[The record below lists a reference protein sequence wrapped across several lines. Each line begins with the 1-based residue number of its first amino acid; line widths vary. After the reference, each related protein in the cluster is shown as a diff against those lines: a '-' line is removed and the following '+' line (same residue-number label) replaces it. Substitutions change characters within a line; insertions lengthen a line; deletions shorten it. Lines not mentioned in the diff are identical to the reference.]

1 MATFPTYPATSLE
14 QGVDLVIFS
23 SNQLHDVING
33 SATESIETESGL
45 IPTLRK
51 ALVDNFFFKSPL
63 DWAQG
68 TNETVFN
75 QLRYFQNG
83 VLSGYYYAPN
93 ATLVNPIPMQGTPV
107 GDNNWVLWGLKT
119 EQLATEVTP
128 WVYSG
133 ATGYETVIS
142 PPYIFDSAIVTIN
155 GVIQVL
161 GEAFRIEDSKIILS
175 EPLGHDPA
183 TGLPNK
189 LFAYIGKI
197 VASADTD
204 PNLENRLVSLETKT
218 EELTESMD
226 KVPLQTIARKYGLLD
241 DEVAYATAG
250 QSLTGIKALYDPVA
264 QSSYTLPPNITG
276 TLTSLSVSGVMTYS
290 GGSVDLSALAVERGQ
305 FVHLP
310 TSFGN
315 NVTLTAKNQTI
326 GRGAGRYRW
335 AGSLPKSILASDT
348 LETSGGLGPNA
359 WVLTNT
365 EGLLTPRGGTYN
377 DLFDVVYLS
386 EFANNTTAYTTPEA
400 AFQAALLAAKASKSK
415 ILDAYGCDMTF
426 TTSSFDIQGITLR
439 GGVFRGQRDYRVQN
453 ATVEGTTFR
462 NSRVMY
468 WGGAVRMF
476 DCLWDGAPRAG
487 QVGSLVFQGNPISG
501 TFEIDNCTFK
511 NGLYGILQ
519 QGTGEPVTRGV
530 FRNLTF
536 MDMQGD
542 AIELNVINKHY
553 DDGCV
558 IENIYLSNIDGTNA
572 PIPLSNWGIGIGVA
586 GKGPYGYGIPDDQ
599 YCKNITIRNVF
610 AKRCRQIVHVEV
622 GRNISI
628 ENIHGDP
635 DQTVSVGTGLA
646 TGAVVMYGSKDF
658 TIDGVYGEPKTDGST
673 LASNI
678 RMIYLEWGT
687 NAVLDEEGNPVVPAQ
702 GRPSNPCFNYS
713 VRNIH
718 TKTGRVFA
726 GVSAGPG
733 YENRV
738 SFENIRCAALQLF
751 GIASWLSM
759 SNITCNIFDCV
770 GQPESGPGT
779 FYDGFFRRE
788 KSVLEMVNVNCY
800 PDGKTMVT
808 GRPQW
813 SRCRYSDIHRVNCN
827 VEANMYTNIAG
838 GIGAIV
844 GTTGKVYYLEP
855 NPSRN
860 IDGMHFP
867 TGKEFDKGDMIVKA
881 DNTFFLV
888 TTSGAYIPDI
898 PAFGIRATQA
908 GDTFLTQNLTP
919 NGTATNASWLYHYPL
934 SAGTR
939 IRIPGAGVGGADLD
953 TVITRAPYQD
963 NDTWTNPVKIDI
975 ADPIV
980 TPTSAGVRIKTIPND
995 SSNVSVGNTA
1005 VIRPTPVVDVP
1016 TT

>member
-51 ALVDNFFFKSPL
+51 ALMDNFFFKSPIE
-63 DWAQG
+63 WSEG
-68 TNETVFN
+68 SNETTFN
-75 QLRYFQNG
+75 QLRYFKNG
-83 VLSGYYYAPN
+83 ILSGYYYAPA

-107 GDNNWVLWGLKT
+107 GDNNWVLWGMQT
-119 EQLATEVTP
+119 EQLATEMIP
-128 WVYSG
+128 WLYTS
-133 ATGYETVIS
+133 ATGYEKTIS
-142 PPYIFDSAIVTIN
+142 PPYVFDSAIVTIN
-155 GVIQVL
+155 GIVQIV
-161 GEAFRIEDSKIILS
+161 GDAFTIVDSQILLS

-183 TGLPNK
+183 TGLPNQ
-189 LFAYIGKI
+189 LFAYLGKMI
-197 VASADTD
+197 ATAEND
-204 PNLENRLVSLETKT
+204 PNMENRITALETKT
-218 EELTESMD
+218 EELSEDMD
-226 KVPLQTIARKYGLLD
+226 LVPLQTVARKFGFMD
-241 DEVAYATAG
+241 NEVVYAKTG
-250 QSLTGIKALYDPVA
+250 QSLVGAKALYDQTNQVA
-264 QSSYTLPPNITG
+264 YTLPPNLTGTFVTLSATG
-276 TLTSLSVSGVMTYS
+276 TLTHST
-290 GGSVDLSALAVERGQ
+290 GSVDLAALAVQRGQ
-305 FVHLP
+305 FVHLS
-310 TSFGN
+310 TSFGYDT
-315 NVTLTAKNQTI
+315 VLTVKNQTI
-326 GRGAGRYRW
+326 GMGAGRYRW
-335 AGSLPKSILASDT
+335 DGTLPKTITASDT
-348 LETSGGLGPNA
+348 LATSGGVGKGA

-365 EGLLTPRGGTYN
+365 EALLTPHGGVFN

-386 EFANNTTAYTTPEA
+386 EFANSAVYVTPEA
-400 AFQAALLAAKASKSK
+400 AFQAALLATEATTSK
-415 ILDAYGCDMTF
+415 ILNAYGCDMTF
-426 TTSSFDIQGITLR
+426 TTSSFDIKNITLK

-453 ATVEGTTFR
+453 ATIEGTTFR

-487 QVGSLVFQGNPISG
+487 QVGSLVFQGNPITG

-553 DDGCV
+553 DEGCV
-558 IENIYLSNIDGTNA
+558 IENISLSNIDGTNA

-586 GKGPYGYGIPDDQ
+586 GKGPYGYDIPDSS

-610 AKRCRQIVHVEV
+610 AKNCRQIVHVEV

-628 ENIHGDP
+628 QNIHGDP

-646 TGAVVMYGSKDF
+646 TGAVVMYGCKDF
-658 TIDGVYGEPKTDGST
+658 TIDGVYGEPKTDGTT

-687 NAVLDEEGNPVVPAQ
+687 NAVLDEDGEPVVPAQ

-718 TKTGRVFA
+718 TRTGRIFA

-733 YENRV
+733 FENRV
-738 SFENIRCAALQLF
+738 SFENIRCNALQLF
-751 GIASWLSM
+751 GVASWLSM
-759 SNITCNIFDCV
+759 ANITCNIFDCV

-844 GTTGKVYYLEP
+844 GSSSKVYYLEP
-855 NPSRN
+855 NTSRN
-860 IDGMHFP
+860 IDGLHFP

-898 PAFGIRATQA
+898 AAFGIRATTVGA
-908 GDTFLTQNLTP
+908 TSLMQNLTP

-939 IRIPGAGVGGADLD
+939 IRIPGAGPGGADLD

-975 ADPIV
+975 ADPIQ
-980 TPTSAGVRIKTIPND
+980 TATAAGVRIKTVPNN
-995 SSNVSVGNTA
+995 SSDVSVGNTA
-1005 VIRPTPVVDVP
+1005 VVRPTPVADVV
-1016 TT
+1016 TS

>member
-1 MATFPTYPATSLE
+1 MTLFPTYPATSLE

-23 SNQLHDVING
+23 SNQIHDIING
-33 SATESIETESGL
+33 SATESIDTESGL

-51 ALVDNFFFKSPL
+51 ALVDNFYFKSPIA
-63 DWAQG
+63 WAQG

-75 QLRYFQNG
+75 QLRFYQNG
-83 VLSGYYYAPN
+83 ILSGYYYAPA

-107 GDNNWVLWGLKT
+107 GDNNWVLWGMQT
-119 EQLATEVTP
+119 EQLPSEVIP
-128 WVYSG
+128 WLYTS
-133 ATGYETVIS
+133 ATGYEKVIS
-142 PPYIFDSAIVTIN
+142 PPYVFDSAIVTIN
-155 GVIQVL
+155 GVIQIV
-161 GEAFRIEDSKIILS
+161 GDAFRIENSQILLS

-183 TGLPNK
+183 TGLPNQ

-197 VASADTD
+197 VASAEND
-204 PNLENRLVSLETKT
+204 PNLENRISNLETTT
-218 EELTESMD
+218 ETLTEDMNA
-226 KVPLQTIARKYGLLD
+226 VPLQTIARKYGFLNY
-241 DEVAYATAG
+241 EVAYAKSG
-250 QSLTGIKALYDPVA
+250 QALVGLKALYDA
-264 QSSYTLPPNITG
+264 TNQIAYTLPPGLTG
-276 TLTSLSVSGVMTYS
+276 TFVSLSDTGVLTHSSGT
-290 GGSVDLSALAVERGQ
+290 VDLAALAVERQ
-305 FVHLP
+305 QYVHLP

-315 NVTLTAKNQTI
+315 EVTLTLKHQTI
-326 GRGAGRYRW
+326 GMGAGRYRW
-335 AGSLPKSILASDT
+335 AGTLPKTVSASDT
-348 LETSGGLGPNA
+348 LASSGGVGKDA

-365 EGLLTPRGGTYN
+365 EGLLTPHGGKFD

-386 EFANNTTAYTTPEA
+386 EFANSAVYATQEA
-400 AFQAALLAAKASKSK
+400 AFQAALVATAATKSK
-415 ILDAYGCDMTF
+415 ILNAYGCDMTF
-426 TTSSFDIQGITLR
+426 TTSSFDITGITLR
-439 GGVFRGQRDYRVQN
+439 GGVFRGQRDYRLQN
-453 ATVEGTTFR
+453 CTVEGTTFR

-468 WGGAVRMF
+468 WGGDVRIY

-487 QVGSLVFQGNPISG
+487 QVGSLVFQGNPIPG

-519 QGTGEPVTRGV
+519 QGTGEPVSRGV

-553 DDGCV
+553 DEGCV
-558 IENIYLSNIDGTNA
+558 IENIYLSHIDGTNA

-586 GKGPYGYGIPDDQ
+586 GKGPYGYDIPDTQ

-628 ENIHGDP
+628 QNIHGDP

-646 TGAVVMYGSKDF
+646 TGAVVMYGCKDF
-658 TIDGVYGEPKTDGST
+658 TIDGVYGEPVTDDNT
-673 LASNI
+673 LPSAI

-687 NAVLDEEGNPVVPAQ
+687 NAVLGEDGKPVVPAQ

-718 TKTGRVFA
+718 TATGRVFA

-733 YENRV
+733 FENRV
-738 SFENIRCAALQLF
+738 SFDNIRCNALQLF

-759 SNITCNIFDCV
+759 ANITCNSFECV

-800 PDGKTMVT
+800 PNGNTMVT

-813 SRCRYSDIHRVNCN
+813 SRCRYSDIHRINCN

-838 GIGAIV
+838 GIGALV
-844 GTTGKVYYLEP
+844 GSTGKSYYVEP
-855 NPSRN
+855 IPGRN

-867 TGKEFDKGDMIVKA
+867 TGKEFDKGDIIVKA

-898 PAFGIRATQA
+898 PAFGIRATNV
-908 GDTFLTQNLTP
+908 GDKSIVQNLTP

-939 IRIPGAGVGGADLD
+939 IRIAGAGPGGSDLD

-963 NDTWTNPVKIDI
+963 NDTWTNPVKVDI
-975 ADPIV
+975 ADPIQ
-980 TPTSAGVRIKTIPND
+980 TATAAGVRITTIPNS
-995 SSNVSVGNTA
+995 SSNVAVGNTA
-1005 VIRPTPVVDVP
+1005 VIRPTPVIDTP

>member
-1 MATFPTYPATSLE
+1 MAFPTYPATTLD

-23 SNQLHDVING
+23 SNQLHDIING
-33 SATESIETESGL
+33 DATATVETETGL

-51 ALVDNFFFKSPL
+51 ALIDNFFFKSPIA
-63 DWAQG
+63 WAAG

-75 QLRYFQNG
+75 QLRFFQNG
-83 VLSGYYYAPN
+83 ILSGYYYAPT
-93 ATLVNPIPMQGTPV
+93 ATTANPIPMQGTPS
-107 GDNNWVLWGLKT
+107 GDNNWVLWAMKT
-119 EQLATEVTP
+119 EQLANEVYP
-128 WVYSG
+128 WLYTG
-133 ATGYETVIS
+133 ATGYEKVIS
-142 PPYIFDSAIVTIN
+142 PPYVFDSAIVTIN
-155 GVIQVL
+155 GVVQIVGDAYTIQ
-161 GEAFRIEDSKIILS
+161 DSQIILS
-175 EPLGHDPA
+175 EPLGLDPV

-197 VASADTD
+197 VATADND
-204 PNLENRLVSLETKT
+204 PNLVNRVTALENTT
-218 EELTESMD
+218 ATLTTQMG
-226 KVPLQTIARKYGLLD
+226 KVPTQIVARKFGLKD
-241 DEVAYATAG
+241 SEVGTAQTG
-250 QSLTGIKALYDPVA
+250 QTLTGIKALYDPVTQA
-264 QSSYTLPPNITG
+264 AYTLPAGISGNYG
-276 TLTSLSVSGVMTYS
+276 SLSATGVLTYS
-290 GGSVDLSALAVERGQ
+290 GGTVDLAALAVERGQ

-315 NVTLTAKNQTI
+315 AATLTIKNQTI
-326 GRGAGRYRW
+326 GMGSGRYRW
-335 AGSLPKSILASDT
+335 AGTLPKTITASDT
-348 LETSGGLGPNA
+348 LESSGGVGPNA

-365 EGLLTPRGGTYN
+365 ESLLTPHGGVFN

-386 EFANNTTAYTTPEA
+386 EFANNPKYTTPEA
-400 AFQAALLAAKASKSK
+400 AFQAALTATANTKGKVLN
-415 ILDAYGCDMTF
+415 AYGCDMTF
-426 TTSSFDIQGITLR
+426 TTSSFDITGITLK
-439 GGVFRGQRDYRVQN
+439 GGVFRGQRDYRLQN
-453 ATVEGTTFR
+453 ATLEGVTFR
-462 NSRVMY
+462 NARVMY
-468 WGGAVRMF
+468 WGGAVRIY

-487 QVGSLVFQGNPISG
+487 QVGSLVFQGNPITG

-542 AIELNVINKHY
+542 AIELNVISKHY

-572 PIPLSNWGIGIGVA
+572 PIANSNWGIGIGVA
-586 GKGPYGYGIPDDQ
+586 GQGPYGYDIPDSQ

-622 GRNISI
+622 GRNITI

-658 TIDGVYGEPKTDGST
+658 TIDGVYGEPKTDANT
-673 LASNI
+673 LPSNI

-687 NAVLDEEGNPVVPAQ
+687 NPVLGPDGQPVQPPQ

-713 VRNIH
+713 VKNVH
-718 TKTGRVFA
+718 TRTGRVFA

-733 YENRV
+733 FENRV
-738 SFENIRCAALQLF
+738 SFENIRCAALQVF

-759 SNITCNIFDCV
+759 ANITCNSFECV

-800 PDGKTMVT
+800 SNGNTMVGG
-808 GRPQW
+808 GRPAW

-838 GIGAIV
+838 GIGAIL
-844 GTTGKVYYLEP
+844 GSTGKVYYLEA

-860 IDGMHFP
+860 IDGLHFP
-867 TGKEFDKGDMIVKA
+867 TGKEFDRGDMIVKA

-898 PAFGIRATQA
+898 AAFGIRATTV
-908 GDTFLTQNLTP
+908 GDKSLAQNLVP

-939 IRIPGAGVGGADLD
+939 IRIPGAGAGGADLD

-963 NDTWTNPVKIDI
+963 NDLWTNPVKIDI
-975 ADPIV
+975 ADPIQ
-980 TPTSAGVRIKTIPND
+980 TATAAGIRIKTVPND
-995 SSNVSVGNTA
+995 ASNVAVGNTA
-1005 VIRPTPVVDVP
+1005 VIRPTPNDVP